1 MSPRSPILLHC
12 SFGIPVGDPHSLD
25 SATPPHNPVRYV
37 VVVVEVSVA
46 VVVVVVVVV
55 VVLVTVVPVT
65 VVIVNVVVEVVVR
78 VAVVVVSTQ
87 SVAPSPFPSPPRV
100 SCPDGQSMHGV
111 PEKSSSSYWPAG
123 HFRHVVAAS
132 FVWYPDHAHC
142 THALAEDL
150 SSSYLPV

>member
-1 MSPRSPILLHC
+1 M
-12 SFGIPVGDPHSLD
+12 
-25 SATPPHNPVRYV
+25 
-37 VVVVEVSVA
+37 A

-78 VAVVVVSTQ
+78 VVVSTQ